1 MYRWQWIVSFLPRA
15 VNVLFLPRAAMS
27 YRACLGVQRLLM
39 ILPRSFISILPRV
52 DTRIQTAFAGSVCLV
67 PASGCDILILPR
79 AVAVIELIMPRTAVA
94 LFDPALGRDA
104 ILILLRAVMPQL

>member
-52 DTRIQTAFAGSVCLV
+52 DTRIQTASESSVCRD
-67 PASGCDILILPR
+67 PASGCDHIDLAAGCSSDRIDH
-79 AVAVIELIMPRTAVA
+79 ASNSSCSV
-94 LFDPALGRDA
+94 
-104 ILILLRAVMPQL
+104 